1 MSAPDNKAPATDA
14 PGKRIE
20 PEQELLSRRT
30 RVIRVEIAPWTI
42 FSLVLVIAGL
52 WIFTRLLP
60 VVLVLVGALM
70 IVGTLSPAVEWLEQ
84 RGVRRVV
91 AIAIVF
97 AVLFVSTVLIFALT
111 IPELVNQVRSLI
123 GMEPALRER
132 LAVWFA
138 RSPLT
143 ANLADTMR
151 NVQYDALIK
160 SSAASVL
167 TFFTLV
173 VESVAYGV
181 GAIFLALYMML
192 DRDRLRGA
200 LFAVVP
206 RTHHIRLSR
215 ILVNLNTIV
224 GGYIRGQVITCAMM
238 AVFMLVLLT
247 ACGIPNA
254 LVIAV
259 FGGLADVLPYIG
271 IFITMG
277 PAVAAAL
284 PFGAVI
290 TLVVFLLMLAY
301 EEFESRVLVPIVYG
315 RALRMP
321 SSVVLFSLIAG
332 ATLFGI
338 IGALL
343 ALPVA
348 ATILMLIDKLRVEL
362 PGETEQA
369 KDAEIRKK
377 DEHSEREYTRR
388 SEGMPAEEASAIA
401 VEMAGVRKK
410 AEDEPAA

>member
-1 MSAPDNKAPATDA
+1 MNTPKPKSSVIITSGESGEPALEA
-14 PGKRIE
+14 LPPRRLLRI
-20 PEQELLSRRT
+20 
-30 RVIRVEIAPWTI
+30 EIAPSTMLYVMLI
-42 FSLVLVIAGL
+42 IVGL
-52 WIFTRLLP
+52 WFFMRLLP
-60 VVLVLVGALM
+60 VILVLVCALM
-70 IVGTLSPAVEWLEQ
+70 IAGTLSPAVDRLE
-84 RGVRRVV
+84 RHGIRRD
-91 AIAIVF
+91 AGIAIVF
-97 AVLFVSTVLIFALT
+97 SLLFVITGLLFILTV
-111 IPELVNQVRSLI
+111 PELLNQVKSVI
-123 GMEPALRER
+123 SIEPEMRER
-132 LAVWFA
+132 LAQWLA

-143 ANLADTMR
+143 ESLADALR
-151 NVQYDALIK
+151 NVHYDMLFK

-167 TFFTLV
+167 NLFSLV

-224 GGYIRGQVITCAMM
+224 GGYIRGQAITCAAMS
-238 AVFMLVLLT
+238 VFMFILLS

-271 IFITMG
+271 IFITMA

-284 PFGAVI
+284 PFGAGI

-301 EEFESRVLVPIVYG
+301 EEFESRVLVPVVYG
-315 RALRMP
+315 RAMRLP
-321 SSVVLFSLIAG
+321 SSMVLLSLIAG

-369 KDAEIRKK
+369 ADTENREK
-377 DEHSEREYTRR
+377 DEHSEQEYTRR
-388 SEGMPAEEASAIA
+388 TDGMPAEQASAIA
-401 VEMAGVRKK
+401 VKMSGERKK
-410 AEDEPAA
+410 EEEQPSM

>member
-1 MSAPDNKAPATDA
+1 MN
-14 PGKRIE
+14 E
-20 PEQELLSRRT
+20 PEQEVGSRRT
-30 RVIRVEIAPWTI
+30 RVVRVEIAPWTI
-42 FSLVLVIAGL
+42 ISIVLVIAGL
-52 WIFTRLLP
+52 WLFARLLP
-60 VVLVLVGALM
+60 VILVLVMALM
-70 IVGTLSPAVEWLEQ
+70 IIGALGPAVAWLEQ
-84 RGVRRVV
+84 RRVRRNV

-97 AVLFVSTVLIFALT
+97 TVLFVATVLIFALT

-132 LAVWFA
+132 LAEWFA

-143 ANLADTMR
+143 AGLADAMR
-151 NVQYDALIK
+151 NVQYDSLIK
-160 SSAASVL
+160 SSAANVL

-215 ILVNLNTIV
+215 ILVNLQTIV
-224 GGYIRGQVITCAMM
+224 GGYIRGQVITCALM
-238 AVFMLVLLT
+238 AAFMFVLLT

-290 TLVVFLLMLAY
+290 TLVVFVLMLAY

-315 RALRMP
+315 RALRLP

-369 KDAEIRKK
+369 GDTEMRKK

-388 SEGMPAEEASAIA
+388 TEGMPAEEASAIA
-401 VEMAGVRKK
+401 VEMSGVRKK
-410 AEDEPAA
+410 AEDEPEA

>member
-1 MSAPDNKAPATDA
+1 MSAPESRAPANIV
-14 PGKRIE
+14 PGKHIE
-20 PEQELLSRRT
+20 PEQEVQSPRT

-42 FSLVLVIAGL
+42 FSLVLVISGL
-52 WIFTRLLP
+52 WILIRLLP
-60 VVLVLVGALM
+60 VVLVLVVALM
-70 IVGTLSPAVEWLEQ
+70 IVGALGPAVVWLEQ
-84 RGVRRVV
+84 RGVRRAA

-97 AVLFVSTVLIFALT
+97 SVLFVSTVLIFALT
-111 IPELVNQVRSLI
+111 IPELVNQVRNLM

-132 LAVWFA
+132 LAVWLA
-138 RSPLT
+138 QSPLT
-143 ANLADTMR
+143 ASLADTMR
-151 NVQYDALIK
+151 NVHYDTLIK
-160 SSAASVL
+160 SSASSVL

-173 VESVAYGV
+173 VESVAYGI
-181 GAIFLALYMML
+181 GAIFLALYMMV

-215 ILVNLNTIV
+215 ILVNLETIV
-224 GGYIRGQVITCAMM
+224 GGYIRGQVITCALM
-238 AVFMLVLLT
+238 AVFMFVLLT
-247 ACGIPNA
+247 LCGIPNA

-290 TLVVFLLMLAY
+290 TLVVFVLMLAY
-301 EEFESRVLVPIVYG
+301 EELESRVLVPIVYG

-348 ATILMLIDKLRVEL
+348 ATILMLIDELRVEL

-369 KDAEIRKK
+369 RDAEIRKK
-377 DEHSEREYTRR
+377 DASGEREYTRR
-388 SEGMPAEEASAIA
+388 TEGMPAEEASAIA
-401 VEMAGVRKK
+401 VEMSGVRKK

>member
-1 MSAPDNKAPATDA
+1 MSAPDSRAPATDA

-70 IVGTLSPAVEWLEQ
+70 IVGTLGPAVEWLEQ

-97 AVLFVSTVLIFALT
+97 TVLFVSTVLIFALT
-111 IPELVNQVRSLI
+111 IPELVDQVRSLI

-224 GGYIRGQVITCAMM
+224 GGYIRGQMITCAMM

-369 KDAEIRKK
+369 GDAEIRKK

>member
-1 MSAPDNKAPATDA
+1 MSAPASKEPATVT
-14 PGKRIE
+14 PGKLIE
-20 PEQELLSRRT
+20 PGQRVKSRRT
-30 RVIRVEIAPWTI
+30 RVIRVEVTPGTMI
-42 FSLVLVIAGL
+42 SLVLVIAGL
-52 WIFTRLLP
+52 WIFIRLLP
-60 VVLVLVGALM
+60 VMLVLVVALM
-70 IVGTLSPAVEWLEQ
+70 IVGTLGPAVEWLEQ
-84 RGVRRVV
+84 RGVRRG
-91 AIAIVF
+91 AGIAIVF
-97 AVLFVSTVLIFALT
+97 TVLFVSTVLIFAFT

-132 LAVWFA
+132 LAEWFA

-143 ANLADTMR
+143 TGLADAMR
-151 NVQYDALIK
+151 NVNYDALIK

-167 TFFTLV
+167 SFSTLV
-173 VESVAYGV
+173 VEGVAYGV
-181 GAIFLALYMML
+181 GAIFLALYMMV

-206 RTHHIRLSR
+206 RTRHIRLSR
-215 ILVNLNTIV
+215 ILVNLETIV
-224 GGYIRGQVITCAMM
+224 GGYIRGQVITSGLM
-238 AVFMLVLLT
+238 AAFMFVLLI

-254 LVIAV
+254 LAIAV

-271 IFITMG
+271 IFLTMG

-284 PFGAVI
+284 PFGLVI

-301 EEFESRVLVPIVYG
+301 EEFESRVLVPMVYG
-315 RALRMP
+315 RALRLP

-348 ATILMLIDKLRVEL
+348 AAILMLVDELRVEL

-369 KDAEIRKK
+369 EDAEMRTKDAHGEL
-377 DEHSEREYTRR
+377 EYTRR
-388 SEGMPAEEASAIA
+388 TEGMPAEAAAAIA
-401 VEMAGVRKK
+401 VEMVGDRKK
-410 AEDEPAA
+410 AEDGSVV

>member
-1 MSAPDNKAPATDA
+1 MSAPKYKSAATIA
-14 PGKRIE
+14 PGKHSE
-20 PEQELLSRRT
+20 PEQKVQPRQT
-30 RVIRVEIAPWTI
+30 RAIRIEIAPWTI
-42 FSLVLVIAGL
+42 FSLVLVIVGL
-52 WIFTRLLP
+52 WISMRLLP
-60 VVLVLVGALM
+60 VILVLVMALM
-70 IVGTLSPAVEWLEQ
+70 IVSTLSPAVEWLEQ
-84 RGVRRVV
+84 HGVRRDWG
-91 AIAIVF
+91 ITIVF
-97 AVLFVSTVLIFALT
+97 TVLFVATMLVFALT

-123 GMEPALRER
+123 SMEPALRER
-132 LAVWFA
+132 LAAWFA
-138 RSPLT
+138 QSPLT

-151 NVQYDALIK
+151 NVQYDALIT

-167 TFFTLV
+167 TFFTIV
-173 VESVAYGV
+173 VESIAYGF

-215 ILVNLNTIV
+215 ILIHMNTIV
-224 GGYIRGQVITCAMM
+224 GGYIRGQAITSGLM
-238 AVFMLVLLT
+238 AAFIFVLLT

-271 IFITMG
+271 IFLTMG

-284 PFGAVI
+284 PFGTVI
-290 TLVVFLLMLAY
+290 VTVVLVLMLIY
-301 EEFESRVLVPIVYG
+301 EEFESRVLVPVVYG
-315 RALRMP
+315 HAMRLP
-321 SSVVLFSLIAG
+321 SSLVLFSLIAG

-369 KDAEIRKK
+369 GDTEMQKK

-388 SEGMPAEEASAIA
+388 TEGMPAEEASAIA
-401 VEMAGVRKK
+401 VEMSGVRKK

>member
-1 MSAPDNKAPATDA
+1 MTMPDNTVPATLAPD
-14 PGKRIE
+14 KRIE
-20 PEQELLSRRT
+20 PEQEVQLRRT
-30 RVIRVEIAPWTI
+30 RVIRIEIAPWTI
-42 FSLVLVIAGL
+42 FSVVLVIASL
-52 WIFTRLLP
+52 WIFMRLLP

-70 IVGTLSPAVEWLEQ
+70 IVGALGPAVEWLEQ
-84 RGVRRVV
+84 RRVRRV
-91 AIAIVF
+91 AGIAIIF
-97 AVLFVSTVLIFALT
+97 TVLFVATVLLFVLT
-111 IPELVNQVRSLI
+111 IPELVNQVRSVI

-138 RSPLT
+138 QFPLT
-143 ANLADTMR
+143 ASLADTMR
-151 NVQYDALIK
+151 NMHYDVLIE

-167 TFFTLV
+167 NFFTLM
-173 VESVAYGV
+173 VEGVAYGV

-200 LFAVVP
+200 LFAVMP

-224 GGYIRGQVITCAMM
+224 GGYIRGQVITCALMF
-238 AVFMLVLLT
+238 AFMFVLLT

-271 IFITMG
+271 IFLTMA

-315 RALRMP
+315 RALRLP
-321 SSVVLFSLIAG
+321 SSVVLISLIAG

-369 KDAEIRKK
+369 GDTETRKRDAR
-377 DEHSEREYTRR
+377 SEREYERR
-388 SEGMPAEEASAIA
+388 TEGMPAEEASAIA
-401 VEMAGVRKK
+401 VEMSGNRKRT
-410 AEDEPAA
+410 ED

>member
-20 PEQELLSRRT
+20 PEQEVQSRQT
-30 RVIRVEIAPWTI
+30 RVIRIEIAPWTI

-238 AVFMLVLLT
+238 AVFMFVLLT

-369 KDAEIRKK
+369 GDTEMKKK
-377 DEHSEREYTRR
+377 DERSEREYTRR
-388 SEGMPAEEASAIA
+388 TEGMPAEEASAIA
-401 VEMAGVRKK
+401 VEMSDNRKK
-410 AEDEPAA
+410 TEDKPAA

>member
-20 PEQELLSRRT
+20 PEQEVQSRQT
-30 RVIRVEIAPWTI
+30 RVIRIEIAPWTI
-42 FSLVLVIAGL
+42 FSLVLVIVGL
-52 WIFTRLLP
+52 WISMRLLP
-60 VVLVLVGALM
+60 VVMVLVMALM
-70 IVGTLSPAVEWLEQ
+70 IVGALGPAVEWLEQ

-97 AVLFVSTVLIFALT
+97 TVLFVSTVLVFALT
-111 IPELVNQVRSLI
+111 LPELVNQVRCLI

-224 GGYIRGQVITCAMM
+224 GGYIRGQVITLSLIHI
-238 AVFMLVLLT
+238 FMLVLL
-247 ACGIPNA
+247 
-254 LVIAV
+254 L
-259 FGGLADVLPYIG
+259 
-271 IFITMG
+271 
-277 PAVAAAL
+277 
-284 PFGAVI
+284 
-290 TLVVFLLMLAY
+290 
-301 EEFESRVLVPIVYG
+301 
-315 RALRMP
+315 
-321 SSVVLFSLIAG
+321 SLIH
-332 ATLFGI
+332 I
-338 IGALL
+338 
-343 ALPVA
+343 
-348 ATILMLIDKLRVEL
+348 
-362 PGETEQA
+362 
-369 KDAEIRKK
+369 
-377 DEHSEREYTRR
+377 SEPTRL
-388 SEGMPAEEASAIA
+388 G
-401 VEMAGVRKK
+401 
-410 AEDEPAA
+410 

>member
-1 MSAPDNKAPATDA
+1 MSAPESRAPASIA

-20 PEQELLSRRT
+20 PEQKVQSRRT
-30 RVIRVEIAPWTI
+30 RVIRVEVTPWTMI
-42 FSLVLVIAGL
+42 SLVLVIAGL
-52 WIFTRLLP
+52 WIFISLLP
-60 VVLVLVGALM
+60 VVLVLVMALM
-70 IVGTLSPAVEWLEQ
+70 IVGTLGPAVEWLEQ
-84 RGVRRVV
+84 RGVRRD
-91 AIAIVF
+91 AGIAIVF
-97 AVLFVSTVLIFALT
+97 TVLFVSTVLIFALT
-111 IPELVNQVRSLI
+111 IPELVNQARSLI

-132 LAVWFA
+132 LAEWFA

-143 ANLADTMR
+143 ANLADAMR
-151 NVQYDALIK
+151 NVQYDALVK
-160 SSAASVL
+160 SSAAAVL
-167 TFFTLV
+167 TFSTRV
-173 VESVAYGV
+173 VEGVAYGI
-181 GAIFLALYMML
+181 GAIFLALYMMV

-200 LFAVVP
+200 LFALVP

-215 ILVNLNTIV
+215 ILVNLETIV
-224 GGYIRGQVITCAMM
+224 GGYIRGQAITCALM
-238 AVFMLVLLT
+238 AVFMFVLLT

-271 IFITMG
+271 IFLTMG

-284 PFGAVI
+284 PFGPVI
-290 TLVVFLLMLAY
+290 ALVVFVLMFAY
-301 EEFESRVLVPIVYG
+301 EEFESRVLVPVVYG
-315 RALRMP
+315 RALRLP

-348 ATILMLIDKLRVEL
+348 AAILMLIDELRVEL

-369 KDAEIRKK
+369 KDAETRKK
-377 DEHSEREYTRR
+377 DEHGELEYVRR
-388 SEGMPAEEASAIA
+388 TEGMPAEEAAAIA
-401 VEMAGVRKK
+401 VEMAGDRKK

>member
-1 MSAPDNKAPATDA
+1 MSIPEKNPNATLA
-14 PGKRIE
+14 LSKHNE
-20 PEQELLSRRT
+20 PEQEVPSRST

-42 FSLVLVIAGL
+42 FYLVLVIASL
-52 WIFTRLLP
+52 WISVRLLP
-60 VVLVLVGALM
+60 VFLVLVMALM
-70 IVGTLSPAVEWLEQ
+70 IVGTLVPAVEWLEQ
-84 RGVRRVV
+84 RRVRRVI

-97 AVLFVSTVLIFALT
+97 TVLFVATVLIFALT
-111 IPELVNQVRSLI
+111 VPELVDQVRSLI
-123 GMEPALRER
+123 GMEPALREQ
-132 LAVWFA
+132 LAVRFA
-138 RSPLT
+138 RYPIT
-143 ANLADTMR
+143 AGLADTIR
-151 NVQYDALIK
+151 NMQYDALIK
-160 SSAASVL
+160 SSATSAL
-167 TFFTLV
+167 NFFTIV
-173 VESVAYGV
+173 MESVAYGV

-215 ILVNLNTIV
+215 ILVHLQTIV
-224 GGYIRGQVITCAMM
+224 GGYIRGQVITCALM
-238 AVFMLVLLT
+238 AVFMFILLT

-271 IFITMG
+271 IFLTMG

-284 PFGAVI
+284 PFGTAIV
-290 TLVVFLLMLAY
+290 LVVLVLMFAY
-301 EEFESRVLVPIVYG
+301 EEFESRVLVPVVYG
-315 RALRMP
+315 RALRLP

-338 IGALL
+338 VGALL

-369 KDAEIRKK
+369 GDTEMRKN
-377 DEHSEREYTRR
+377 DERSEREYTRR
-388 SEGMPAEEASAIA
+388 TEGMPAEEASAIA
-401 VEMAGVRKK
+401 VEMSGVRKK

>member
-14 PGKRIE
+14 LGKRIE

-369 KDAEIRKK
+369 GDAEIRKK
-377 DEHSEREYTRR
+377 DEYSEREYTRR